1 MKTKNINLFGSF
13 LIVAVLIIGLGYFA
27 NKNKDYVPANSQN
40 QNKIYNPLE
49 DSNTDQ
55 AQNSQQVQLDP
66 TLLKAPNEM
75 DFRKG
80 NANSQIT
87 IVEYS
92 DLDCPFC
99 KKVNP
104 TLNNILTKYDG
115 KVSLVYRQ
123 FPLSIHPYS
132 EQKSLTALCIGDL
145 YGNDGFWKY
154 SSYILADD
162 ESGNKNNALKVAT
175 DLGFDGTKIQ
185 ACLSSGKNDTVL
197 KQQMADA
204 DAAGLQGTPFFLIFT
219 ADGTYMTT
227 IDGAQPQA
235 NFEKIINSVLQ

>member
-27 NKNKDYVPANSQN
+27 NKNKGYVPTDSQS

-49 DSNTDQ
+49 NSNTDQ
-55 AQNSQQVQLDP
+55 AQNSQQAKLDP

-80 NANSQIT
+80 NPKSQIT

-104 TLNNILTKYDG
+104 ILTNILTKYDG

-162 ESGNKNNALKVAT
+162 ESGNKNNALEVAKE
-175 DLGFDGTKIQ
+175 LGFDQQKLQSCI
-185 ACLSSGKNDTVL
+185 SSDKANGILV
-197 KQQMADA
+197 QQMTDA
-204 DAAGLQGTPFFLIFT
+204 DAAGLQGTPFFLIYNGQDFV
-219 ADGTYMTT
+219 TT
-227 IDGAQPQA
+227 MDGAQPQA
-235 NFEKIINSVLQ
+235 NFETIINSVLQ